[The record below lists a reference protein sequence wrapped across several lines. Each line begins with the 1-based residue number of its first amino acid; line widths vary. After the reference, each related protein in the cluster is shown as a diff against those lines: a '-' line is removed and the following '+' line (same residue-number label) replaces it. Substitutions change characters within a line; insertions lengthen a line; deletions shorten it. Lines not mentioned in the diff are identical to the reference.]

1 MTKVLYLKW
10 RPGDWDEVIGQDHI
24 ITTLRNAVRQDR
36 VSHAQIF
43 SGPRGTGKTS
53 TAAAPG
59 PAGLPQSV
67 PNADRNALRP
77 YRHRQGGSP

>member
-1 MTKVLYLKW
+1 MSKVLYLKW
-10 RPGDWDEVIGQDHI
+10 RPNDWDEVIGQDHV

-53 TAAAPG
+53 TARVLAKAVNC
-59 PAGLPQSV
+59 L
-67 PNADRNALRP
+67 ADDLSERP
-77 YRHRQGGSP
+77 YGFG